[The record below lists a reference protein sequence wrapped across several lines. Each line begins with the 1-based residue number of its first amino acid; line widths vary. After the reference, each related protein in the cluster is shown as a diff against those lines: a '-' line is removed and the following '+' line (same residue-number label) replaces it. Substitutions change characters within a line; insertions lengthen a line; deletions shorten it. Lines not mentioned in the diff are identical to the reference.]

1 MNHVRYDSYLGLSR
15 LLSAQH
21 PRAEGCLAASEHLF
35 IVAHQSSE
43 LWAKQCLIDV
53 RRATALLHAGP
64 AGADEAAQRLD
75 SALACLRMLT
85 ANLDALHALP
95 HEDFR
100 RIRPAL
106 GSASGMQSTQMSQ
119 LMAILGVP
127 GSRSPLFDAFRD
139 LLRRYPL
146 TLDDVCED
154 IDAATAPCRVARCL
168 LAVLRAMTSW
178 QTGHLRLVA
187 HFLGDLPGTGGT
199 AGADYLDGRVRPAF
213 PDLVDGLRRR
223 EPV

>member
-1 MNHVRYDSYLGLSR
+1 MNHLCYDSYLRLPR

-43 LWAKQCLIDV
+43 LWAKQCLIDL
-53 RRATALLHAGP
+53 RRATALLRSGEI
-64 AGADEAAQRLD
+64 GTGEATDRLD

-106 GSASGMQSTQMSQ
+106 GEASGMQSTQMSQ

-127 GSRSPLFDAFRD
+127 RSRSPLFDAYRD
-139 LLRRYPL
+139 LLDRHRL
-146 TLDDVCED
+146 TLDDVCRD
-154 IDAATAPCRVARCL
+154 IDGPTGPCRVARSL
-168 LAVLRAMTSW
+168 VGISRAMTCW
-178 QTGHLRLVA
+178 QAGHLRLVT

-199 AGADYLDGRVRPAF
+199 TGARYLDRRLHPAF
-213 PDLVDGLRRR
+213 PDLVDGLRRK
-223 EPV
+223 EAV